1 MREKEKCMNGLLSNL
16 EGKKINEKLNFVVK
30 VALVLMAIMGVAA
43 GIGAFMLNNQV
54 KTLASWMEANT
65 IMADLDYNTSEYRL
79 KQYGHV
85 CATDEAH
92 QQSYED
98 AIKEVDATIQDLIE
112 QYEETITTD
121 EDRQLFS
128 AACTAWENYKKH
140 TGDELL
146 AYSNA
151 GDVEACDEIMTG
163 EGYTYFQEFQENFD
177 ELLIFNREQAE
188 ATEQTATI
196 VFYIVLAIVIL
207 LTVTAIIISLRVAKV
222 VIEGIVTPIN
232 ELVGV
237 AEEMTKGNLHA
248 KVEYE
253 SEDELGELADAMRF
267 TLTTLDAYVE
277 EISETLAQMADGD
290 LTKDF
295 NKITNF
301 LGDFST
307 IKASFVKI
315 LKEFNNTLNNIQA
328 DSMQVDTG
336 AGEISQAA
344 NDLATGTGE
353 QASAVEELTATIATV
368 TQMAMDAAESAT
380 QAYKSM
386 LNSVHEAENERL
398 QMQELQNEMAK
409 IKEISYE
416 IEKIITTIEEIAD
429 QTSLLAL
436 NASIE
441 AARAGEAG
449 RGFAVVADQIGKL
462 ATDSAQAVVDTKALI
477 GKTVEEIDKGNQVTE
492 HTAKGFDK
500 IIKDLAFFAEA
511 AKETS
516 QSSTAQAEAL
526 SQVEAGVE
534 QISGVTQANAAASEE
549 CSAISEELAAR
560 AEELDSLV
568 KRFTLHKG

>member
-1 MREKEKCMNGLLSNL
+1 MNVFLRKL
-16 EGKKINEKLNFVVK
+16 EGKNIKEKLNFVVR
-30 VALVLMAIMGVAA
+30 VALVLMAVMGISA
-43 GIGAFMLNNQV
+43 GIGAFMLNMQV
-54 KTLASWMEANT
+54 KDLASWMDANN

-85 CATDEAH
+85 CSLDEEH
-92 QQSYED
+92 MDNYENELANID
-98 AIKEVDATIQDLIE
+98 AEIEDLIVQYQATIE
-112 QYEETITTD
+112 SEED
-121 EDRQLFS
+121 QELFD
-128 AACTAWENYKKH
+128 AACQAWENYKTH
-140 TGDELL
+140 TGEALL
-146 AYSNA
+146 IASRS
-151 GDVEACDEIMTG
+151 GDVETCDEIMTG
-163 EGYTYFQEFQENFD
+163 EGYEYFKEFQEHFD
-177 ELLIFNREQAE
+177 TLLYFNRDAAE
-188 ATEQTATI
+188 TTEKSATT
-196 VFYIVLAIVIL
+196 VFVVILVIIIL
-207 LTVTAIIISLRVAKV
+207 LTTVAIIVSLKIAKV
-222 VIEGIVTPIN
+222 VIDGVVSPIN

-237 AEEMTKGNLHA
+237 AEEMTKGNLSAEVH
-248 KVEYE
+248 YD
-253 SEDELGELADAMRF
+253 STDELGVLANAMRF
-267 TLTTLDAYVE
+267 TLTTLDSYVE
-277 EISETLAQMADGD
+277 EISETLAEMADGD

-307 IKASFVKI
+307 IKDSFVKI
-315 LKEFNNTLNNIQA
+315 LKEFNNTLNNIQV

-336 AGEISQAA
+336 ASEISMAA

-368 TQMAMDAAESAT
+368 TQMAEDAADSAK
-380 QAYKSM
+380 QAYSSM
-386 LNSVHEAENERL
+386 LNSVHEAEAERL
-398 QMQELQNEMAK
+398 QMQELQKEMAR
-409 IKEISYE
+409 IKEISGE

-477 GKTVEEIDKGNQVTE
+477 DKTIEEIDQGNNVTE

-500 IIKDLAFFAEA
+500 IIKDLAFFAEY
-511 AKETS
+511 AKGNSETS
-516 QSSTAQAEAL
+516 IAQAQAL
-526 SQVEAGVE
+526 SQVEAGIE

-568 KRFTLHKG
+568 KRFVLHKE

>member
-1 MREKEKCMNGLLSNL
+1 MNVFMKQL
-16 EGKKINEKLNFVVK
+16 EGKKIEEKLNAVVK
-30 VALVLMAIMGVAA
+30 FALVMMAVMGIAA
-43 GIGAFMLNNQV
+43 GIGAFMLNQQV
-54 KTLASWMEANT
+54 KDLDSWMDANT
-65 IMADLDYNTSEYRL
+65 IMADLDFNTSEYRL

-85 CATDEAH
+85 CSLDTE
-92 QQSYED
+92 QMKSYE
-98 AIKEVDATIQDLIE
+98 AELRNVNATINDLIS
-112 QYEETITTD
+112 QYEATIESE
-121 EDRQLFS
+121 EDRQLFD
-128 AACTAWENYKKH
+128 AACAAWKNYKEH
-140 TGDELL
+140 TGETLI
-146 AYSNA
+146 AYSRA
-151 GDVEACDEIMTG
+151 GNVEACDEIMTG
-163 EGYTYFQEFQENFD
+163 DGYTYYKEFQEHFNT
-177 ELLIFNREQAE
+177 LLEFNRNEAD
-188 ATEQTATI
+188 ATEAAAHN
-196 VFYIVLAIVIL
+196 VFMVVLALVIF
-207 LTVTAIIISLRVAKV
+207 LTLTAIVASLRVAKA
-222 VIEGIVTPIN
+222 VIESVVTPIN

-237 AEEMTKGNLHA
+237 AEEMTKGNLNA
-248 KVEYE
+248 PVEYT
-253 SEDELGELADAMRF
+253 SEDELGVLADAMRF
-267 TLTTLDAYVE
+267 TLTTLDAYVQ
-277 EISETLAQMADGD
+277 EISETLAQMAEGD

-295 NKITNF
+295 NKITDF

-368 TQMAMDAAESAT
+368 TQMAMDAAEAAT
-380 QAYKSM
+380 QAYKNM
-386 LNSVHEAENERL
+386 LNSVHEAEEERL
-398 QMQELQNEMAK
+398 QMKELQSEMAH
-409 IKEISYE
+409 IKEISGE

-477 GKTVEEIDKGNQVTE
+477 GKTIEEIDKGNEVTE

-500 IIKDLAFFAEA
+500 IINDLQSFAEVS
-511 AKETS
+511 KTNSET
-516 QSSTAQAEAL
+516 STAQAEAL
-526 SQVEAGVE
+526 SQVEAGIE

>member
-1 MREKEKCMNGLLSNL
+1 MKGIIKKLD
-16 EGKKINEKLNFVVK
+16 GKSIKDKLNFVVK
-30 VALVLMAIMGVAA
+30 VALVLMAVMGIAA
-43 GIGAFMLNNQV
+43 GIGAFMLNTQV
-54 KTLASWMEANT
+54 KDLASWMEANN
-65 IMADLDYNTSEYRL
+65 IMSDLDYYTSEYRL

-85 CATDEAH
+85 CSLDEESMAD
-92 QQSYED
+92 YEEQ
-98 AIKEVDATIQDLIE
+98 IKDIDGEISALIEDYQATIE
-112 QYEETITTD
+112 TD
-121 EDRQLFS
+121 EDQAYFD
-128 AACTAWENYKKH
+128 AACEAWENYKAH
-140 TGDELL
+140 TGENLL
-146 AYSNA
+146 SLSRA
-151 GDVEACDEIMTG
+151 GDIEACDEIMTG
-163 EGYTYFQEFQENFD
+163 EGFTYFKEFQEHFD
-177 ELLIFNREQAE
+177 TLLYFNRDAAE
-188 ATEQTATI
+188 TTEKTATT
-196 VFYIVLAIVIL
+196 VFIAVLAIVIF
-207 LTVTAIIISLRVAKV
+207 LTVTAIIVSLRIAKV
-222 VIEGIVTPIN
+222 VIESVVTPIN

-237 AEEMTKGNLHA
+237 AEEMTKGNLGA
-248 KVEYE
+248 AVSYNSK
-253 SEDELGELADAMRF
+253 DELGVLADAMRF
-267 TLTTLDAYVE
+267 TLTTLASYVE
-277 EISETLAQMADGD
+277 EISETLAEMAEGD

-295 NKITNF
+295 NGITDF

-315 LKEFNNTLNNIQA
+315 LKEFNHTLNNIQA

-336 AGEISQAA
+336 ASEISMAA

-368 TQMAMDAAESAT
+368 TQMAEDAATAAE
-380 QAYKSM
+380 QAYNSM
-386 LNSVHEAENERL
+386 INSVHEAEAERL
-398 QMQELQNEMAK
+398 QMQELQDEMAR
-409 IKEISYE
+409 IKEISGE

-477 GKTVEEIDKGNQVTE
+477 EKTVEEIDNGNRVTE

-500 IIKDLAFFAEA
+500 IIKDLGTFAEVS
-511 AKETS
+511 KTNSETS
-516 QSSTAQAEAL
+516 IAQAQAL
-526 SQVEAGVE
+526 SQVEAGIE

-568 KRFTLHKG
+568 KRFTLHRG

>member
-1 MREKEKCMNGLLSNL
+1 MDAILRKL
-16 EGKKINEKLNFVVK
+16 EGRSIKDKLNFVVK
-30 VALVLMAIMGVAA
+30 FALVMMAVMGIAA
-43 GIGAFMLNNQV
+43 GIGAFMLNRQV
-54 KTLASWMEANT
+54 KELASWMDANN

-85 CATDEAH
+85 CSTNAASKE
-92 QQSYED
+92 SYED
-98 AIKEVDATIQDLIE
+98 SIAQIDANIQDLIS
-112 QYEETITTD
+112 QYEATIETQ
-121 EDRQLFS
+121 EDRELFD
-128 AACTAWENYKKH
+128 AACAAWENYKTY
-140 TGDELL
+140 TGNTLL
-146 AYSNA
+146 AYSRA
-151 GDVEACDEIMTG
+151 GNIEACDQIMTG
-163 EGYTYFQEFQENFD
+163 EGFKYFQEFQDHFD
-177 ELLIFNREQAE
+177 TLLYYNRDAADETE
-188 ATEQTATI
+188 AAATS
-196 VFYIVLAIVIL
+196 VFFVVLALVIF
-207 LTVTAIIISLRVAKV
+207 LTLTAIIASLRIANA
-222 VIEGIVTPIN
+222 VINSVVTPIN

-237 AEEMTKGNLHA
+237 AEEMTKGNLNA
-248 KVEYE
+248 PVEYE
-253 SEDELGELADAMRF
+253 STDELGVLADAMRF
-267 TLTTLDAYVE
+267 TLTTLYAYVE
-277 EISETLAQMADGD
+277 EISETLSEMAEGD

-295 NKITNF
+295 NLITDF

-315 LKEFNNTLNNIQA
+315 LKEFNQTLNNIQA

-336 AGEISQAA
+336 AAEISQAA

-353 QASAVEELTATIATV
+353 QASAVEELTATINTV
-368 TQMAMDAAESAT
+368 TQMAEDAANMAE
-380 QAYKSM
+380 QAYSSM
-386 LNSVHEAENERL
+386 LNSVREAEAERL
-398 QMQELQNEMAK
+398 QMTELQNEMAH
-409 IKEISYE
+409 IKEISGE

-462 ATDSAQAVVDTKALI
+462 ATDSAQAVVDTRALI
-477 GKTVEEIDKGNQVTE
+477 GKTVEEIDRGNNITA

-500 IIKDLAFFAEA
+500 IIKDLQMFAESA
-511 AKETS
+511 RGNSET
-516 QSSTAQAEAL
+516 STAQAQAL
-526 SQVEAGVE
+526 SQVEAGIE

>member
-1 MREKEKCMNGLLSNL
+1 MNILLKQI
-16 EGKKINEKLNFVVK
+16 EGKKIEDKLNFVVK
-30 VALVLMAIMGVAA
+30 FALVMMAVMGIAA
-43 GIGAFMLNNQV
+43 GLGAFMLNQQV
-54 KTLASWMEANT
+54 KDLDSWMDANN

-85 CATDEAH
+85 CSTDAEH
-92 QQSYED
+92 LQSYEES
-98 AIKEVDATIQDLIE
+98 IVEVDATINDLIK
-112 QYEETITTD
+112 QYEATIETE
-121 EDRQLFS
+121 EDRELFL
-128 AACTAWENYKKH
+128 AACTAWENYKAH
-140 TGDELL
+140 TGEELL
-146 AYSNA
+146 AYSRA
-151 GDVEACDEIMTG
+151 GDIEKCDEIMTG
-163 EGYTYFQEFQENFD
+163 EGFTYFQEFQTHFD
-177 ELLIFNREQAE
+177 TLLEFNREEAE
-188 ATEQTATI
+188 STEKAAESVFFVVLGI
-196 VFYIVLAIVIL
+196 VVFLTLTAIV
-207 LTVTAIIISLRVAKV
+207 ASLRVAKA
-222 VIEGIVTPIN
+222 VIEKVVTPIN

-237 AEEMTKGNLHA
+237 AEEMTKGNLNA
-248 KVEYE
+248 PVEYT
-253 SEDELGELADAMRF
+253 STDELGVLADAMRF
-267 TLTTLDAYVE
+267 TLTTLDAYVQ

-295 NKITNF
+295 NKITDF

-307 IKASFVKI
+307 IKVSFVKI

-368 TQMAMDAAESAT
+368 TQMAMDAAEAAT
-380 QAYKSM
+380 QAYNSM
-386 LNSVHEAENERL
+386 INSVHEAEEERL
-398 QMQELQNEMAK
+398 QMKELQNEMAH
-409 IKEISYE
+409 IKEISGE

-477 GKTVEEIDKGNQVTE
+477 GKTIEEIDKGNEVTE

-500 IIKDLAFFAEA
+500 IINDLQNFAEVS
-511 AKETS
+511 KTNSET
-516 QSSTAQAEAL
+516 STAQAEAL
-526 SQVEAGVE
+526 SQVEAGIE

>member
-1 MREKEKCMNGLLSNL
+1 MNVLLRNL
-16 EGKKINEKLNFVVK
+16 EGKSIKEKLNFVVK
-30 VALVLMAIMGVAA
+30 VALVMMAVMGIAA

-54 KTLASWMEANT
+54 KDLSSWMEANN

-85 CATDEAH
+85 CSTDEEH
-92 QQSYED
+92 LKSYE
-98 AIKEVDATIQDLIE
+98 AALNEVDATIKDLIG
-112 QYEETITTD
+112 QYQATIETEED
-121 EDRQLFS
+121 QQLFD
-128 AACTAWENYKKH
+128 AACEAWEKYKAH
-140 TGDELL
+140 TGETLL
-146 AYSNA
+146 AYSRA
-151 GDVEACDEIMTG
+151 GDIEKCDEIMTG
-163 EGYTYFQEFQENFD
+163 EGFEYYQEFQENFD
-177 ELLIFNREQAE
+177 TLLYFNRDAAV
-188 ATEQTATI
+188 ATEKTAAT
-196 VFYIVLAIVIL
+196 VFMVVLAIVIFFTL
-207 LTVTAIIISLRVAKV
+207 TAIIVSLRIAKSV
-222 VIEGIVTPIN
+222 IDSVIEPIN

-248 KVEYE
+248 EVHYD
-253 SEDELGELADAMRF
+253 STDELGVLADAMRF
-267 TLTTLDAYVE
+267 TLTTLDDYVE
-277 EISETLAQMADGD
+277 EISETLAEMAEGN

-295 NKITNF
+295 NKITDF

-336 AGEISQAA
+336 ASEI
-344 NDLATGTGE
+344 
-353 QASAVEELTATIATV
+353 EELTATIATV
-368 TQMAMDAAESAT
+368 TQMAEDAA
-380 QAYKSM
+380 QAAEQSYNSM

-398 QMQELQNEMAK
+398 QMQELQNEMAR
-409 IKEISYE
+409 IKEISGE

-477 GKTVEEIDKGNQVTE
+477 GKTIEEIDKGHAVTE

-500 IIKDLAFFAEA
+500 IIKDLEIFAEA
-511 AKETS
+511 AKGTSETS
-516 QSSTAQAEAL
+516 TTQAQAL
-526 SQVEAGVE
+526 SQVEAGIE

>member
-1 MREKEKCMNGLLSNL
+1 MDAILRKL
-16 EGKKINEKLNFVVK
+16 EGKSIKEKLNFVVK
-30 VALVLMAIMGVAA
+30 FALTMMVVMGIAA
-43 GIGAFMLNNQV
+43 GIGAFMLNLQA
-54 KTLASWMEANT
+54 KDLGSWVEANN

-85 CATDEAH
+85 CSSTDQKKAE
-92 QQSYED
+92 YET
-98 AIKEVDATIQDLIE
+98 AIAEVAATIDDLIV
-112 QYEETITTD
+112 QYEATIESE
-121 EDRQLFS
+121 EDQRLFD
-128 AACTAWENYKKH
+128 AACDAWNKYIQY
-140 TGDELL
+140 TGESLL
-146 AYSNA
+146 TYSKVY
-151 GDVEACDEIMTG
+151 DVASCDAIMTG
-163 EGYTYFQEFQENFD
+163 EGYTYFQEFQKNFD
-177 ELLIFNREQAE
+177 ELLAFNRDAATAAE
-188 ATEQTATI
+188 ETAQTVFI
-196 VFYIVLAIVIL
+196 VVLIIVIFF
-207 LTVTAIIISLRVAKV
+207 TVTAIITSLRIAKAVIDSV
-222 VIEGIVTPIN
+222 VNPIN

-248 KVEYE
+248 QVEYD
-253 SEDELGELADAMRF
+253 SADELGVLADALRF

-277 EISETLAQMADGD
+277 EISETLAEMAEGD

-295 NKITNF
+295 NKITDF

-315 LKEFNNTLNNIQA
+315 LKEFNQTLNNIQA

-336 AGEISQAA
+336 ATEISQAA

-353 QASAVEELTATIATV
+353 QASAVEELTATINTV
-368 TQMAMDAAESAT
+368 TQMAEDAAGMAE
-380 QAYKSM
+380 QAYNSM
-386 LNSVHEAENERL
+386 IDSVHEAEAERQ
-398 QMQELQNEMAK
+398 QMQELQNEMAH
-409 IKEISYE
+409 IKEISGE

-462 ATDSAQAVVDTKALI
+462 ATDSAQAVVDTRALI
-477 GKTVEEIDKGNQVTE
+477 GKTVEEIDRGNSITE

-500 IIKDLAFFAEA
+500 IIKDLIMFSEV
-511 AKETS
+511 AKGNSETS
-516 QSSTAQAEAL
+516 GAQAQAL
-526 SQVEAGVE
+526 AQVEAGIE

-568 KRFTLHKG
+568 KRFTLHRG

>member
-1 MREKEKCMNGLLSNL
+1 MNVLLKQI
-16 EGKKINEKLNFVVK
+16 EGKKIEEKLNFVVK
-30 VALVLMAIMGVAA
+30 FALVMMAVMGIAA
-43 GIGAFMLNNQV
+43 GLGAFMLNRQV
-54 KTLASWMEANT
+54 KDLSAWTEANN

-85 CATDEAH
+85 CSTDEEHHTA
-92 QQSYED
+92 YEE
-98 AIKEVDATIQDLIE
+98 AIVEVDAEIQSLIAQYEATIQTE
-112 QYEETITTD
+112 
-121 EDRQLFS
+121 EDRQLFE
-128 AACTAWENYKKH
+128 AACTAWESYKDH
-140 TGDELL
+140 TGETLL
-146 AYSNA
+146 AYSRA
-151 GDVEACDEIMTG
+151 GNIEKCDEIMTG
-163 EGYTYFQEFQENFD
+163 EGFTYFQEFQTHFD
-177 ELLIFNREQAE
+177 TLLEFNRNE
-188 ATEQTATI
+188 AARTERIAQTVFFVVLGI
-196 VFYIVLAIVIL
+196 VIFLTLTAIV
-207 LTVTAIIISLRVAKV
+207 ASLRVAKA
-222 VIEGIVTPIN
+222 VIEKVVTPIN

-237 AEEMTKGNLHA
+237 AEEMTKGNLSA
-248 KVEYE
+248 PVEYT
-253 SEDELGELADAMRF
+253 STDELGVLADAMRF
-267 TLTTLDAYVE
+267 TLSTLDAYVQ

-295 NKITNF
+295 NKITDF

-307 IKASFVKI
+307 IKVSFVKI

-353 QASAVEELTATIATV
+353 QASAVEELTATVNTV
-368 TQMAMDAAESAT
+368 TQMAMDAAEAAT
-380 QAYKSM
+380 QAYNSM
-386 LNSVHEAENERL
+386 LNSVREAEEERL
-398 QMQELQNEMAK
+398 QMQELQKEMAQ
-409 IKEISYE
+409 IKEISGE

-462 ATDSAQAVVDTKALI
+462 ATDSAQAVVDTKTLI
-477 GKTVEEIDKGNQVTE
+477 GKTIEEIDKGNEVTE

-500 IIKDLAFFAEA
+500 IINDLQSFAEVSKA
-511 AKETS
+511 NSET
-516 QSSTAQAEAL
+516 STAQAEAL
-526 SQVEAGVE
+526 SQVEAGIE

-568 KRFTLHKG
+568 KRFTLHRG

>member
-1 MREKEKCMNGLLSNL
+1 MNLLMKQI
-16 EGKKINEKLNFVVK
+16 EGRNINDKLNFVVK
-30 VALVLMAIMGVAA
+30 FALVMMAVMGIAA
-43 GIGAFMLNNQV
+43 GLGAFMLNTQV
-54 KTLASWMEANT
+54 KDLASWMDANNV
-65 IMADLDYNTSEYRL
+65 MADLDYYTSEYRL

-85 CATDEAH
+85 CSTDATHQKEYEEAM
-92 QQSYED
+92 
-98 AIKEVDATIQDLIE
+98 KEVNAEIQALIAQYQATIE
-112 QYEETITTD
+112 TEED
-121 EDRQLFS
+121 QQLFD
-128 AACTAWENYKKH
+128 AACEAWENYKVH
-140 TGDELL
+140 TGETLL
-146 AYSNA
+146 AYSRA
-151 GDVEACDEIMTG
+151 GNVEKCDEIMTG
-163 EGYTYFQEFQENFD
+163 EGFTYFQEFQTHFD
-177 ELLIFNREQAE
+177 TLLEFNREESISTERAAE
-188 ATEQTATI
+188 T
-196 VFYIVLAIVIL
+196 VFFVVLAIVL
-207 LTVTAIIISLRVAKV
+207 SFTVIAIIASLRVAKV
-222 VIEGIVTPIN
+222 VIDGVVTPIN

-237 AEEMTKGNLHA
+237 AEEMTKGNLKA
-248 KVEYE
+248 PVEYE
-253 SEDELGELADAMRF
+253 SNDELGVLADAMRF
-267 TLTTLDAYVE
+267 TLTTLDSYVD

-295 NKITNF
+295 NKITDF

-307 IKASFVKI
+307 IKLSFVKI

-328 DSMQVDTG
+328 DSMQVDSG

-368 TQMAMDAAESAT
+368 SQMAMDAAEETT
-380 QAYKSM
+380 QSYNSM
-386 LNSVHEAENERL
+386 LNSVHEAEAERL
-398 QMQELQNEMAK
+398 QMQELQREMAQ
-409 IKEISYE
+409 IKEISGE

-477 GKTVEEIDKGNQVTE
+477 GKTIEEIDKGNEVTVQ
-492 HTAKGFDK
+492 TAKGFDK
-500 IIKDLAFFAEA
+500 IIRDLEFFAEA
-511 AKETS
+511 AKSASET
-516 QSSTAQAEAL
+516 STAQAQAL
-526 SQVEAGVE
+526 SQVEAGIE

-568 KRFTLHKG
+568 KRFTLHRG

>member
-1 MREKEKCMNGLLSNL
+1 MNALMRQI

-30 VALVLMAIMGVAA
+30 FALVMMAVMGIAA
-43 GIGAFMLNNQV
+43 GMGAFMLNQQV
-54 KTLASWMEANT
+54 KDLASWMEANNV
-65 IMADLDYNTSEYRL
+65 MADLDYYTSEYRL

-85 CATDEAH
+85 CATDTAKQDEYKA
-92 QQSYED
+92 
-98 AIKEVDATIQDLIE
+98 AIKEVDANIKDLIKE
-112 QYEETITTD
+112 YEGTIISE
-121 EDRQLFS
+121 EDRRMFT
-128 AACTAWENYKKH
+128 AACNAWESYKSH

-146 AYSNA
+146 QYSREGN
-151 GDVEACDEIMTG
+151 VEACDEIMTG
-163 EGYTYFQEFQENFD
+163 EGFTYFQEFQKNFD
-177 ELLIFNREQAE
+177 ELLEFNRDQAE
-188 ATEQTATI
+188 STERTAET
-196 VFYIVLAIVIL
+196 VFYFVVAIVII
-207 LTVTAIIISLRVAKV
+207 LTLTAILASLRVAKV
-222 VIEGIVTPIN
+222 VIAGVVEPIN

-237 AEEMTKGNLHA
+237 AEEMTKGNLRA
-248 KVEYE
+248 TVEYT
-253 SEDELGELADAMRF
+253 SEDELGVLADAMRF
-267 TLTTLDAYVE
+267 TLSTLDAYVE
-277 EISETLAQMADGD
+277 EISDTLAHMADGD

-295 NKITNF
+295 NKITDF

-307 IKASFVKI
+307 IKTSFVKI
-315 LKEFNNTLNNIQA
+315 LKEFNSTLNSIQE

-368 TQMAMDAAESAT
+368 TQMAMDAAEAAT

-386 LNSVHEAENERL
+386 LNSVREAEQERL

-409 IKEISYE
+409 IKEISNE
-416 IEKIITTIEEIAD
+416 IEKIITTIEQIAD

-441 AARAGEAG
+441 AARAGESG

-477 GKTVEEIDKGNQVTE
+477 GKTIEEIDKGNEVTE
-492 HTAKGFDK
+492 HTARGFEK

-516 QSSTAQAEAL
+516 EGSTAQAEAL
-526 SQVEAGVE
+526 SQVEAGIE

>member
-1 MREKEKCMNGLLSNL
+1 MNAFLKQLD
-16 EGKKINEKLNFVVK
+16 GKSIKDKLNFVVK
-30 VALVLMAIMGVAA
+30 FALVMMAVMGVAA
-43 GIGAFMLNNQV
+43 GIGAFMLNMQV
-54 KTLASWMEANT
+54 KDLGAWMDANN

-85 CATDEAH
+85 CSLDEAH
-92 QQSYED
+92 MEKYEMEL
-98 AIKEVDATIQDLIE
+98 ASVEVNIDDLIADYQATIE
-112 QYEETITTD
+112 SEED
-121 EDRQLFS
+121 QELFD
-128 AACTAWENYKKH
+128 AACTAWENYKAH
-140 TGDELL
+140 TGDALL
-146 AYSNA
+146 SASRA
-151 GDVEACDEIMTG
+151 GDVETCDEIMTG
-163 EGYTYFQEFQENFD
+163 EGYEYFQEFQEHFD
-177 ELLIFNREQAE
+177 TLLYYNRDAAE
-188 ATEQTATI
+188 ATERNAATVFI
-196 VFYIVLAIVIL
+196 VVLAIVIF
-207 LTVTAIIISLRVAKV
+207 LTATAIITSLRIAKA
-222 VIEGIVTPIN
+222 VIEGVINPIN

-237 AEEMTKGNLHA
+237 AEEMTKGNLNA
-248 KVEYE
+248 PVEYT
-253 SEDELGELADAMRF
+253 STDELGVLADAMRF
-267 TLTTLDAYVE
+267 TLTTLDSYVE
-277 EISETLAQMADGD
+277 EISETLAEMAEGD

-295 NKITNF
+295 NKITDF

-307 IKASFVKI
+307 IKTSFVKI
-315 LKEFNNTLNNIQA
+315 LKEFNNTLNNIQT

-368 TQMAMDAAESAT
+368 TQMAEDAAT
-380 QAYKSM
+380 QAEQAYNSM

-398 QMQELQNEMAK
+398 QMQELQNEMAQ
-409 IKEISYE
+409 IKEISGE

-477 GKTVEEIDKGNQVTE
+477 GKTIEEIDKGNSVTE

-500 IIKDLAFFAEA
+500 IINDLQAFAEVSKA
-511 AKETS
+511 NSET
-516 QSSTAQAEAL
+516 STAQAQAL
-526 SQVEAGVE
+526 SQVEAGIE

-568 KRFTLHKG
+568 KRFTLHRN

>member
-1 MREKEKCMNGLLSNL
+1 MNVLLKQI
-16 EGKKINEKLNFVVK
+16 EGKKIKEKLNFVVK
-30 VALVLMAIMGVAA
+30 FALVMMAVMGIAA
-43 GIGAFMLNNQV
+43 GLGAFMLNQQV
-54 KTLASWMEANT
+54 KDLSSWMEANN

-85 CATDEAH
+85 CSTDEEHHA
-92 QQSYED
+92 SYE
-98 AIKEVDATIQDLIE
+98 AALVEVDAEIQNLIK
-112 QYEETITTD
+112 QYEATIETE
-121 EDRQLFS
+121 EDRQLFE
-128 AACTAWENYKKH
+128 AACAAWDNYKVH
-140 TGDELL
+140 TGETLL
-146 AYSNA
+146 EYSRA
-151 GDVEACDEIMTG
+151 GNIEKCDEIMTG
-163 EGYTYFQEFQENFD
+163 EGFTYFQEFQTHFD
-177 ELLIFNREQAE
+177 TLLEFNRNEAL
-188 ATEQTATI
+188 ATESVAQT
-196 VFYIVLAIVIL
+196 VFLVVLAIVIF
-207 LTVTAIIISLRVAKV
+207 LTVTAIVTSLRVANV
-222 VIEGIVTPIN
+222 VIEKIVTPIN

-237 AEEMTKGNLHA
+237 AEEMTKGNLNA
-248 KVEYE
+248 PVEYA
-253 SEDELGELADAMRF
+253 STDELGVLADAMRF
-267 TLTTLDAYVE
+267 TLTTLDAYVQ

-295 NKITNF
+295 NKITDF

-307 IKASFVKI
+307 IKVSFVKI

-368 TQMAMDAAESAT
+368 TQMAMDAAETAT
-380 QAYKSM
+380 QAYNSM
-386 LNSVHEAENERL
+386 LNSVHEAEAERI
-398 QMQELQNEMAK
+398 QMQELQREMAQ
-409 IKEISYE
+409 IKVISGE

-477 GKTVEEIDKGNQVTE
+477 GKTIEEIDKGNEVTE

-500 IIKDLAFFAEA
+500 IISDLQNFAEVS
-511 AKETS
+511 KTNSET
-516 QSSTAQAEAL
+516 STAQAEAL
-526 SQVEAGVE
+526 SQVEAGIE

-560 AEELDSLV
+560 AEELDGLV
-568 KRFTLHKG
+568 KRFTLHRG

>member
-1 MREKEKCMNGLLSNL
+1 MNVLLRNL
-16 EGKKINEKLNFVVK
+16 EGKSIKEKLNFVVK
-30 VALVLMAIMGVAA
+30 VALVMMAVMGIAA

-54 KTLASWMEANT
+54 KDLSSWMEANN

-85 CATDEAH
+85 CSTDEEH
-92 QQSYED
+92 LKSYE
-98 AIKEVDATIQDLIE
+98 AALNEVDATIKDLIG
-112 QYEETITTD
+112 QYQATIETEED
-121 EDRQLFS
+121 QQLFD
-128 AACTAWENYKKH
+128 AACEAWEKYKAH
-140 TGDELL
+140 TGETLL
-146 AYSNA
+146 AYSRA
-151 GDVEACDEIMTG
+151 GDIEKCDEIMTG
-163 EGYTYFQEFQENFD
+163 EGFEYYQEFQENFD
-177 ELLIFNREQAE
+177 TLLYFNRDAAV
-188 ATEQTATI
+188 ATEKTAAT
-196 VFYIVLAIVIL
+196 VFMVVLAIVIFFTL
-207 LTVTAIIISLRVAKV
+207 TAIIVSLRIAKSV
-222 VIEGIVTPIN
+222 IDSVIEPIN

-248 KVEYE
+248 EVHYD
-253 SEDELGELADAMRF
+253 STDELGVLADAMRF
-267 TLTTLDAYVE
+267 TLTTLDDYVE
-277 EISETLAQMADGD
+277 EISETLAEMAEGN

-295 NKITNF
+295 NKITDF

-336 AGEISQAA
+336 ASEISMAA

-368 TQMAMDAAESAT
+368 TQMAEDAA
-380 QAYKSM
+380 QAAEQSYNSM

-398 QMQELQNEMAK
+398 QMQELQNEMAR
-409 IKEISYE
+409 IKEISGE

-477 GKTVEEIDKGNQVTE
+477 GKTIEEIDKGHAVTE

-500 IIKDLAFFAEA
+500 IIKDLEIFAEA
-511 AKETS
+511 AKGTSETS
-516 QSSTAQAEAL
+516 TTQAQAL
-526 SQVEAGVE
+526 SQVEAGIE